1 MEGKR
6 MFNYETADNK
16 INKKEKGLQETFV
29 KILQIII
36 GFIMA
41 ILHM

>member
-1 MEGKR
+1 MEGKK
-6 MFNYETADNK
+6 MFNYETAENRYS
-16 INKKEKGLQETFV
+16 IKEKRVQETLV

>member
-1 MEGKR
+1 MEGKK
-6 MFNYETADNK
+6 MFNYETAENK
-16 INKKEKGLQETFV
+16 DSQKGKDMQETLV
-29 KILQIII
+29 KILQVLI